1 MKLHHS
7 IFLVLPLLVYSSLSL
22 AAPNC
27 AIKEQ
32 KLREQLEYATRYGNV
47 HRVEGLNRA
56 LANVQTYCHGGYKGR
71 YNRYDDAPA
80 TQPFEF
86 DRQYEIA
93 KKQRKVEKRKQELYE
108 AQLKGKP
115 SKIAKRQRKLAEAEF
130 ELKQVESW
138 GR

>member
-32 KLREQLEYATRYGNV
+32 KLREQLDYATRYGNV
-47 HRVEGLNRA
+47 HRIEGLNRA
-56 LANVQTYCHGGYKGR
+56 LANVQTYCHGGYNGR
-71 YNRYDDAPA
+71 YNRYDYAPV
-80 TQPFEF
+80 TQSFEV
-86 DRQYEIA
+86 DHQYQIA

-115 SKIAKRQRKLAEAEF
+115 SKIAKRERKLAEAEF
-130 ELKQVESW
+130 ELKQVQAW

>member
-1 MKLHHS
+1 MKPHHS
-7 IFLVLPLLVYSSLSL
+7 ILLVLPLLVYSSLSL

-47 HRVEGLNRA
+47 HRIEGLNRA
-56 LANVQTYCHGGYKGR
+56 LANVRTYCYSGYENG
-71 YNRYDDAPA
+71 YNRYDYAPA
-80 TQPFEF
+80 ARPFEF
-86 DRQYEIA
+86 DRQHQIA
-93 KKQRKVEKRKQELYE
+93 KKQRKVEKRKQELHE

-130 ELKQVESW
+130 ELKQVQAW
-138 GR
+138 GG

>member
-71 YNRYDDAPA
+71 YNRYDYTPA